1 MEKIILT
8 ETKKVC
14 VIGGNTTPFDYN
26 NLHMTIEAMAAN
38 AFHETMDDLPEFNPR
53 DIDFVVYSHF
63 SVHFGKQLAPEWII
77 HDHLGLVGIPHFRVE
92 NGGNTGGC
100 SLYAAYALVKA
111 GLADVC
117 PVIGWET
124 MDTVTQ
130 SQGSEFIALASDTRY
145 ELLVGGIYPI
155 FYAAG
160 ALKFMKENKMKE
172 EDFALI
178 AMKNRN
184 NAMDNP
190 KAQWYRNEHKYI
202 TVDDVMNSRLMAYP
216 LKKYDCC
223 LMSNGLAVLIVCSE
237 DYAKQVAKDSGY
249 VTIDG
254 VGLSSCTIRAGDRI
268 AFPGWTERYGPG
280 YPDLTEFA
288 ACRNSAEQAY
298 KRAGIEWKDS
308 HKQINVAEIH
318 DAFSTSECQ
327 IYKAL
332 GWADTDTIAE
342 FVRNKETF
350 MEGSIPANPGG
361 GLMGYG
367 HPVGATGL
375 MSTIECF
382 YQLTG
387 KIPQKHLSNKSQ
399 VPDARVGLVNSHAG
413 TGTSIS
419 NFILRTAEGGR

>member
-1 MEKIILT
+1 M
-8 ETKKVC
+8 TKTRKVC
-14 VIGGNTTPFDYN
+14 IIGGNTTPFDYN
-26 NLHMTIEAMAAN
+26 NYHMTIEGMAAN
-38 AFHETMDDLPEFNPR
+38 IMHENMDDLPNFNIR

-63 SVHFGKQLAPEWII
+63 SVHFGKQLCPEWII
-77 HDHLGLVGIPHFRVE
+77 HDHLGLVGLPHFRVE
-92 NGGNTGGC
+92 NGGNTGG
-100 SLYAAYALVKA
+100 SALYAAYCIVKSGMA
-111 GLADVC
+111 ECV

-124 MDTVTQ
+124 MDNVSQ
-130 SQGSEFIALASDTRY
+130 SQGAEFIAIAADTRY

-160 ALKFMKENKMKE
+160 ALKWMRENKFTE

-178 AMKNRN
+178 GLKNRN

-190 KAQWYRNEHKYI
+190 KAQWYRNEHKYLK
-202 TVDDVMNSRLMAYP
+202 VEDVMNSRMIAYP

-223 LMSNGLAVLIVCSE
+223 LMTRGLAILIVCSE
-237 DYAKQVAKDSGY
+237 EYAKKHYNPDIGY

-254 VGLSSCTIRAGDRI
+254 VGLSSCTIRAGDRT
-268 AFPGWTERYGPG
+268 AFPGWIERYGAG

-288 ACRNSAEQAY
+288 ACRNAAERAF
-298 KRAGIEWKDS
+298 KMAGIPWKDS
-308 HKQINVAEIH
+308 HKHIDVAEIH
-318 DAFSTSECQ
+318 DAFSSSEAQ

-332 GWADTDTIAE
+332 GWADQTNIVE
-342 FVRNKETF
+342 FVRDRETF
-350 MEGSIPANPGG
+350 IGGSIPTNPGG

-387 KIPQKHLSNKSQ
+387 IIPKKHLSKKSE
-399 VPDARVGLVNSHAG
+399 VADAKVGLINSHAG

-419 NFILRTAEGGR
+419 NFILRTAEGGK